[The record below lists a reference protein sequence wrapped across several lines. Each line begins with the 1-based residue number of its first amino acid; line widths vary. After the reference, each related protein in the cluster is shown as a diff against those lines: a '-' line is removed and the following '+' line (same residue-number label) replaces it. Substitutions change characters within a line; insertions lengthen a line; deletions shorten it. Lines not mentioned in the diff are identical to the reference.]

1 MFAVSIKATC
11 QQVAEK
17 ARRYLISG
25 NYNRYDLVLLCEA
38 TYPRAKVL
46 PRARL
51 PRYTL
56 GGFFFFFFCASAAF
70 SLHKQR
76 LQSGVCSD
84 QRDKSIQEQ
93 SGCSARPRLL
103 TTPGSL
109 IRNASSSAGARCL
122 GAFVWGPGN
131 RGSDSSLLVLFLA
144 CYAFWQPR

>member
-1 MFAVSIKATC
+1 MQEQRRVRVRVSLSLRIFMCVLVIRGRFFFHFSFFFIGSSGGAQVKILFAVSIKATR

-56 GGFFFFFFCASAAF
+56 GGFFFFF
-70 SLHKQR
+70 LR
-76 LQSGVCSD
+76 L
-84 QRDKSIQEQ
+84 R
-93 SGCSARPRLL
+93 RLFF
-103 TTPGSL
+103 
-109 IRNASSSAGARCL
+109 A
-122 GAFVWGPGN
+122 
-131 RGSDSSLLVLFLA
+131 
-144 CYAFWQPR
+144 